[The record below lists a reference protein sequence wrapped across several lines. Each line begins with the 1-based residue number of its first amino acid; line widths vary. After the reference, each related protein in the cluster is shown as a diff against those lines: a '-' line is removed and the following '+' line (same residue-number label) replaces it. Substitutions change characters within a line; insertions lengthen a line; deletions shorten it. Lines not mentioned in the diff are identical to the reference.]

1 VWVFLVGFLHGCTQ
15 KNPLGFFGYV
25 PGCLNP
31 ANNSNHSYVRNVL
44 HIKLV
49 KLQSIWKSSSGW
61 ICHSKSG
68 EIRLWPDWK
77 K

>member
-1 VWVFLVGFLHGCTQ
+1 MVTAAEKII
-15 KNPLGFFGYV
+15 KN
-25 PGCLNP
+25 
-31 ANNSNHSYVRNVL
+31 SHHSYVCNVL

-49 KLQSIWKSSSGW
+49 KLQSIWKSGFGR

-68 EIRLWPDWK
+68 KIRLRPDCK